1 MLTGCLEVLSS
12 LLLESEFAPLRS
24 FLPSGESNAGGLDQ
38 SVHRSL
44 FLSLRALRALPF
56 PRLPLRFQITSHLE
70 TLLQSIKYQIDLTLG
85 KSERETTT
93 EGGTD

>member
-24 FLPSGESNAGGLDQ
+24 VLPSGESNAGAADWISQFIDL
-38 SVHRSL
+38 SFSRSL
-44 FLSLRALRALPF
+44 SALPF

-70 TLLQSIKYQIDLTLG
+70 TRLQSIKYQIDLTLG
-85 KSERETTT
+85 GERE
-93 EGGTD
+93 G